1 MSEDFNL
8 IRECY
13 MNVENKEIS
22 RRKLLYYYNCLP
34 INLKI
39 NMNKND
45 IETFCKTMKQIRYE
59 RNYRLAQLFL
69 KLTCISWLVGIFI
82 IIFCLIVF
90 K

>member
-22 RRKLLYYYNCLP
+22 RRKLLHYYNCLP

-45 IETFCKTMKQIRYE
+45 IETFCKIMKQIRYE
-59 RNYRLAQLFL
+59 RNYRLTQLFL
-69 KLTCISWLVGIFI
+69 KLFCISWIVAIFI

>member
-39 NMNKND
+39 NMNKM
-45 IETFCKTMKQIRYE
+45 I
-59 RNYRLAQLFL
+59 
-69 KLTCISWLVGIFI
+69 
-82 IIFCLIVF
+82 
-90 K
+90 